1 MPHTYCSTWFATI
14 PVVEFSVQSHP
25 KISAVSESDSRAAN
39 NCCAHVPTVQT
50 ECAPGGQQLYSSHY
64 GDHYFAACCYSQVII
79 FALKTLLSSLVI
91 KSTSTTKTHYFR
103 QSASFN
109 KEVFVD
115 FMGAQIKTLAFL
127 AYIIR
132 IYQETIASHANLMVK
147 GIIGLLTLCPPE
159 VAHLRK
165 ELVIATRHI
174 LATDLRLSK
183 YRW

>member
-1 MPHTYCSTWFATI
+1 MC
-14 PVVEFSVQSHP
+14 
-25 KISAVSESDSRAAN
+25 
-39 NCCAHVPTVQT
+39 
-50 ECAPGGQQLYSSHY
+50 
-64 GDHYFAACCYSQVII
+64 
-79 FALKTLLSSLVI
+79 
-91 KSTSTTKTHYFR
+91 FR

-132 IYQETIASHANLMVK
+132 IYQETIANHANLMVK

-174 LATDLRLSK
+174 LATDLRLSMFYGLFK
-183 YRW
+183 LFLLKNYTFVIF

>member
-1 MPHTYCSTWFATI
+1 MCSNTLI
-14 PVVEFSVQSHP
+14 
-25 KISAVSESDSRAAN
+25 KNISMKQKNTANGLVLSFILSRIN
-39 NCCAHVPTVQT
+39 IS
-50 ECAPGGQQLYSSHY
+50 Y
-64 GDHYFAACCYSQVII
+64 
-79 FALKTLLSSLVI
+79 
-91 KSTSTTKTHYFR
+91 R

-132 IYQETIASHANLMVK
+132 IYQDTIANHANLMVK

-183 YRW
+183 LFIYQKH

>member
-1 MPHTYCSTWFATI
+1 MC
-14 PVVEFSVQSHP
+14 
-25 KISAVSESDSRAAN
+25 
-39 NCCAHVPTVQT
+39 
-50 ECAPGGQQLYSSHY
+50 
-64 GDHYFAACCYSQVII
+64 
-79 FALKTLLSSLVI
+79 
-91 KSTSTTKTHYFR
+91 FR

-132 IYQETIASHANLMVK
+132 IYQETIANHANLMVK

-174 LATDLRLSK
+174 LATDLRLSMFYGLFK
-183 YRW
+183 FFLLKNDTFVIF

>member
-1 MPHTYCSTWFATI
+1 MYPIISNIYLTY
-14 PVVEFSVQSHP
+14 
-25 KISAVSESDSRAAN
+25 
-39 NCCAHVPTVQT
+39 
-50 ECAPGGQQLYSSHY
+50 LY
-64 GDHYFAACCYSQVII
+64 
-79 FALKTLLSSLVI
+79 T
-91 KSTSTTKTHYFR
+91 FR

-132 IYQETIASHANLMVK
+132 MYQDTIATHANLMVK

-159 VAHLRK
+159 VASLRK

-174 LATDLRLSK
+174 LATDLRISK
-183 YRW
+183 LFLLK

>member
-1 MPHTYCSTWFATI
+1 MFLLVTLVGINNLF
-14 PVVEFSVQSHP
+14 
-25 KISAVSESDSRAAN
+25 KI
-39 NCCAHVPTVQT
+39 
-50 ECAPGGQQLYSSHY
+50 
-64 GDHYFAACCYSQVII
+64 
-79 FALKTLLSSLVI
+79 
-91 KSTSTTKTHYFR
+91 FR

-132 IYQETIASHANLMVK
+132 IYQETIANHANLMVK

-183 YRW
+183 SFIFKAFTDQESNVICLILCISFLLTLAKINIFKIFDYVIKSYI